1 MERRAMIRCALLLGV
16 WLSAGTVCPEAAAAP
31 PLQNASP
38 LKAGGEKGYAP
49 LKPGYAISFTPV
61 GWRFSSA
68 EAQLPDVFLRAPNG
82 LAATQGMYV
91 ARFRYMGPEG
101 RPVYAQP
108 EKIDLSVSGISR
120 LPVGAFFVREGKTL
134 ALWAAGGGEFLLTE
148 YDPQS
153 NALIETGRMKIGGL
167 GRFSHMSVRMTGTST
182 AEVTVTADDG
192 STYFPK
198 DAGGNVDAHSYYN
211 GAGLFRGTL
220 PRGGLRQVTVDL
232 DAKKTVGR
240 SRWLAG
246 GDRFMLQPLSSARIG
261 NGYVVTNSLGA
272 LRMIGDDGEGKY
284 VWRDRN
290 RVLTHPAQG
299 GVAVAF
305 PVNGGKEYAMMIGG
319 ESALYYYP
327 AAGMKSGEDPV
338 FGAPVP
344 VVCEGGDLFAGSLA
358 VPNVVDWNGDGVL
371 DLVVGNSEGRLLFF
385 RNRGTNGAPDFDY
398 PEEICSAGEPI
409 CFRPGYK
416 IVQGPME
423 AAWGYMCPTVFDWNG
438 DGLPDVVFSGSDARF
453 RVMLNRGTAAEPDLG
468 APQPLSVD
476 NLELWGSWRVRPAV
490 ARIGGRNCLVNMDEG
505 NALHLYWQVDD
516 LTLEDGGRLELTD
529 GCYITGHQT
538 TEKRLGNNFGRG
550 KLAFADWDGDGNLD
564 LLVGCTRGGSYPNP
578 EKGLPAHRRNEFGK
592 VDGMQ
597 VLLFRNAGTNERMKF
612 EYPRQV
618 QVDGKDLYLG
628 IHSNAPAPCGLGDT
642 SKGINLLVGVESGKL
657 MFFEHSHV
665 TFTE

>member
-1 MERRAMIRCALLLGV
+1 
-16 WLSAGTVCPEAAAAP
+16 
-31 PLQNASP
+31 
-38 LKAGGEKGYAP
+38 
-49 LKPGYAISFTPV
+49 
-61 GWRFSSA
+61 
-68 EAQLPDVFLRAPNG
+68 
-82 LAATQGMYV
+82 
-91 ARFRYMGPEG
+91 
-101 RPVYAQP
+101 
-108 EKIDLSVSGISR
+108 
-120 LPVGAFFVREGKTL
+120 
-134 ALWAAGGGEFLLTE
+134 
-148 YDPQS
+148 
-153 NALIETGRMKIGGL
+153 
-167 GRFSHMSVRMTGTST
+167 
-182 AEVTVTADDG
+182 
-192 STYFPK
+192 
-198 DAGGNVDAHSYYN
+198 
-211 GAGLFRGTL
+211 
-220 PRGGLRQVTVDL
+220 
-232 DAKKTVGR
+232 
-240 SRWLAG
+240 
-246 GDRFMLQPLSSARIG
+246 MLQPLSSARIG

-327 AAGMKSGEDPV
+327 AAGMKSGGDPV

-344 VVCEGGDLFAGSLA
+344 VVCEEGDLFAGSLA

-398 PEEICSAGEPI
+398 PEEVRSAGEPI

-468 APQPLSVD
+468 VPQPLSVD